1 MTKEQ
6 IKSILS
12 YYERT
17 IQINKGKVKWG
28 DYINEDEL
36 IDKYNHLLEMII
48 EILHF
53 IEESNMDK
61 VNRWLGFIQ
70 GVLWMLNDFKLE
82 DLKDHNRSEE

>member
-1 MTKEQ
+1 MNNNQ

-17 IQINKGKVKWG
+17 IQINKRLSRWNNYSKFIQY
-28 DYINEDEL
+28 D
-36 IDKYNHLLEMII
+36 HLLEMIPKMI
-48 EILHF
+48 TLLDEGKI
-53 IEESNMDK
+53 DK